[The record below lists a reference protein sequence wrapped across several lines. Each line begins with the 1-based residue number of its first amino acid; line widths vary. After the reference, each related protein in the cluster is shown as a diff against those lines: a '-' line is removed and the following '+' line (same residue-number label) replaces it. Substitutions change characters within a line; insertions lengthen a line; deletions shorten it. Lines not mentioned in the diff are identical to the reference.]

1 MRGLI
6 FKREKEQERVCECV
20 CVTHPPARNDN
31 SLNSIPTWRAS
42 LLLFK
47 RWHMPFP
54 TSLCFLKPVWLHPV
68 RVQGEREKK
77 GGQHKGDWTNEQ
89 DRFLKVWYFYLFF
102 PPHLK
107 LQTGYLIYSLSLF
120 LPQPLFAAS
129 LSSSRAQKWKTEKTE
144 VLSCELRLILD
155 CSAVLLY
162 LQRTSIT
169 WQQIRVRWC

>member
-68 RVQGEREKK
+68 RVQGEREKE

-102 PPHLK
+102 PPSETSNRLFN
-107 LQTGYLIYSLSLF
+107 LFSLSLSF
-120 LPQPLFAAS
+120 SRS
-129 LSSSRAQKWKTEKTE
+129 LYSLLLSLRVERKNEKRKKLKYCH
-144 VLSCELRLILD
+144 VSWD
-155 CSAVLLY
+155 
-162 LQRTSIT
+162 
-169 WQQIRVRWC
+169 

>member
-68 RVQGEREKK
+68 RVQGEREKE

-102 PPHLK
+102 PPSETSNRLFN
-107 LQTGYLIYSLSLF
+107 LFSLSLSF
-120 LPQPLFAAS
+120 SRS
-129 LSSSRAQKWKTEKTE
+129 LYSLLLSLRVERKNEKRKNLKYCH
-144 VLSCELRLILD
+144 VSWD
-155 CSAVLLY
+155 
-162 LQRTSIT
+162 
-169 WQQIRVRWC
+169 

>member
-31 SLNSIPTWRAS
+31 SLNSILTWRAS

-68 RVQGEREKK
+68 RVQGEREKE

-102 PPHLK
+102 PPSETSNRLFN
-107 LQTGYLIYSLSLF
+107 LFSLSLSF
-120 LPQPLFAAS
+120 SCS
-129 LSSSRAQKWKTEKTE
+129 LYSLLLSLRVERKNEKRKKLKYCH
-144 VLSCELRLILD
+144 VSWD
-155 CSAVLLY
+155 
-162 LQRTSIT
+162 
-169 WQQIRVRWC
+169 